1 MEQIQKAT
9 WIGSIS
15 ILLWGMLALFTQ
27 MTEGRIPPFQMIAMT
42 FSIAFVM
49 MLLNWWRKGELGLQY
64 LRQPIPVWVL
74 GVGSYFGYHFCY
86 FAAMNNA
93 PAVDVSL
100 IAYLWPLFIVLFAA
114 LLPGESLLLKQV
126 VGALV
131 ALFGCWLIIANKAEG
146 SDGFDIE
153 NMQGYLLA
161 FACALIWSSYSV
173 LSRFV
178 KQVSTDVVGWYCF
191 FTAILAWFAHLYWEE
206 SVQPETFKH
215 WLGVVGLGIGPMG
228 LAFFTWDYGVKR
240 GNLPLLGVLSYSAP
254 LISVLLLIIW
264 GDARLTLNLILACIA
279 IVLGSLIAGL
289 SLRQLKM
296 FSANFKR

>member
-9 WIGSIS
+9 WIGAIS

-27 MTEGRIPPFQMIAMT
+27 MTDGRIPPFQMIAMT
-42 FSIAFVM
+42 FSIAFLM
-49 MLLNWWRKGELGLQY
+49 MLMNWWRKGESGLQY

-146 SDGFDIE
+146 NSFDIE
-153 NMQGYLLA
+153 HMQGYLLA

-191 FTAILAWFAHLYWEE
+191 FTALLAWFAHFNWEE

-215 WLGVVGLGIGPMG
+215 WLGVIGLGLGPMG

-264 GDARLTLNLILACIA
+264 GETRLTLNLVLACVA
-279 IVLGSLIAGL
+279 IVVGSLIAGL
-289 SLRQLKM
+289 SLRQLKVL
-296 FSANFKR
+296 SANFKR